1 MFSPSANPMLLLFV
15 ERLVKILD
23 YNEGTFQD
31 YIGND
36 DCVSLVK
43 FSPDG
48 KYLLS
53 VVNKHINLWQ
63 VLL

>member
-1 MFSPSANPMLLLFV
+1 M
-15 ERLVKILD
+15 KIHD

-36 DCVSLVK
+36 DAVRLTK

-48 KYLLS
+48 RHLLS
-53 VVNKHINLWQ
+53 VVKKTINLWQ

>member
-1 MFSPSANPMLLLFV
+1 MRKTFLLAAAL
-15 ERLVKILD
+15 
-23 YNEGTFQD
+23 
-31 YIGND
+31 
-36 DCVSLVK
+36 CSMSLLAIADAAEPYPLEYWALRSVVNNAQV
-43 FSPDG
+43 SPDG